1 MAVKT
6 KKARPLDGN
15 AQGNLEQ
22 SIRLWAR
29 GSESTVRT
37 LSNDITELYER
48 GNWRD
53 RRQANG
59 KKFETFRDFA
69 ECSTPYGLGLNAD
82 CGCLTVDAL
91 ATRIAVE
98 IGHKTK
104 AVKYLGCKASDGAKA
119 PAGNQKA
126 RKNKDENRSGTSR
139 SVFLRAAKHGTKD
152 QQTLWLQLHH
162 PQIWK
167 RFNAGEFR
175 TVNAAMN
182 AVGVRAVHSSHLD
195 RCRRS
200 WNCLTAK
207 ERRQFLADIKA
218 AGKGKI
224 PPQTRRS

>member
-6 KKARPLDGN
+6 KRARPLDDKS
-15 AQGNLEQ
+15 QGNLEQ

-48 GNWRD
+48 GNWRK
-53 RRQANG
+53 RRRANG
-59 KKFETFRDFA
+59 KKFEAFRDFA

-104 AVKYLGCKASDGAKA
+104 AVKYLGCKASDGAKGGDRCQNA
-119 PAGNQKA
+119 L
-126 RKNKDENRSGTSR
+126 KNKGNNQSGS
-139 SVFLRAAKHGTKD
+139 SALVFLKANCHGTKD
-152 QQTLWLQLHH
+152 QQTLWLQINH

-167 RFNAGEFR
+167 RLQAGEFR
-175 TVNAAMN
+175 TVNAAMT
-182 AVGVRAVHSSHLD
+182 AAGAGVVKSSHLD

-207 ERRQFLADIKA
+207 ERRAFLADIKA
-218 AGKGKI
+218 AGKGRI
-224 PPQTRRS
+224 PPQTKRS

>member
-6 KKARPLDGN
+6 KKARTLDGK

-53 RRQANG
+53 RRRANG

-69 ECSTPYGLGLNAD
+69 ECSTPHGLGLNTD

-104 AVKYLGCKASDGAKA
+104 AVKYLGCKASDGAKQVK
-119 PAGNQKA
+119 GN
-126 RKNKDENRSGTSR
+126 KNALQNKSENRSASCTSVLL
-139 SVFLRAAKHGTKD
+139 SAKRGGTKD
-152 QQTLWLQLHH
+152 QKMLWLQLHH

-175 TVNAAMN
+175 TVNAAMT
-182 AVGVRAVHSSHLD
+182 AVGAGVVNSSHLD

-207 ERRQFLADIKA
+207 ERRTFMADIKA
-218 AGKGKI
+218 AGRGKI
-224 PPQTRRS
+224 PPQTKRS

>member
-6 KKARPLDGN
+6 KKVRPLDGK

-48 GNWRD
+48 GNWRK
-53 RRQANG
+53 RRRANG
-59 KKFETFRDFA
+59 KTFKTFRDFA

-98 IGHKTK
+98 IGYKTK
-104 AVKYLGCKASDGAKA
+104 AVKYLGCKASDGAKGGDRNGSA
-119 PAGNQKA
+119 S
-126 RKNKDENRSGTSR
+126 KNKGENQNATCALVSIK
-139 SVFLRAAKHGTKD
+139 ANCHGTKD
-152 QQTLWLQLHH
+152 QKMLWLQLHH

-175 TVNAAMN
+175 TVNAAMT
-182 AVGVRAVHSSHLD
+182 AVGAGVVNSSHLD

-207 ERRQFLADIKA
+207 ERRAFLADIKA

-224 PPQTRRS
+224 PPQAKRS